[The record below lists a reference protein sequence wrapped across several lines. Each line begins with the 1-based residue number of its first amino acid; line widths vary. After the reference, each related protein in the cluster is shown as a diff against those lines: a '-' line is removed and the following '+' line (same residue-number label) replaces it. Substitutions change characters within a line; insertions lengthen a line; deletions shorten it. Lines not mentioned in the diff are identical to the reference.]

1 MTYNDDTPVSERK
14 ALMYQKIFPDHG
26 TVKIAGRHVHS
37 ERALFL
43 SFSASYIEFEFTGDE
58 LYADM
63 LTDASSLPRLCA
75 HVEIF
80 VNGGR
85 YYRLPLHEPEER
97 YLIYKREFEPET
109 VTIRI
114 VRLSE
119 ANFGKVGISAL
130 YTAGSINKTAEKS
143 LKLEFIGDSITC
155 GYGVEGEVLRDL
167 FSTSTEN
174 PTRAYAW
181 KTAESLNADIQ
192 LVSWSGNGLIS
203 HYIPPEVD
211 VPDELYPLMYDTYR
225 LADYAGSG
233 FTGISPEQEYD
244 FSEYKPDAVVIN
256 LGTNDFSYTRGKE
269 DRINAFK
276 TAYKKLVSFVC
287 EKHPL
292 AHVVC
297 TLGIMGQDLC
307 PAIKECVE
315 ELSGQFRSAGK
326 EDAASRLHFLKFDFH
341 TEEDGIG
348 ADYHPSERT
357 HGKASVLLTAELK
370 KILSVR

>member
-1 MTYNDDTPVSERK
+1 
-14 ALMYQKIFPDHG
+14 MYQKIMPSHEN
-26 TVKIAGRHVHS
+26 VKIGGRHVHS

-63 LTDASSLPRLCA
+63 LTDFSAKPRISA
-75 HVEIF
+75 FVEVF

-97 YLIYKREFEPET
+97 YLIYRRDFEPET
-109 VTIRI
+109 VTIKL

-130 YTAGSINKTAEKS
+130 YTSGTIKKTEDKP

-155 GYGVEGEVLRDL
+155 GYGVEGTVLKDM

-181 KTAESLNADIQ
+181 KTAELLDADVQ

-211 VPDELYPLMYDTYR
+211 TPDELYPLMYDAYR
-225 LADYAGSG
+225 LADYAGSR

-244 FSEYKPDAVVIN
+244 FSDYTPDAVIIN

-269 DRINAFK
+269 ERINAFK
-276 TAYKKLVSFVC
+276 EAYKKLIALVC
-287 EKHPL
+287 EKRPN

-307 PAIKECVE
+307 PAIRECVN
-315 ELSGQFRSAGK
+315 ELSKQFRAAGNP
-326 EDAASRLHFLKFDFH
+326 EAAARLHFLKFAFH
-341 TEEDGIG
+341 SEKDGIG
-348 ADYHPSERT
+348 ADFHPSERT
-357 HGKASVLLTAELK
+357 HNKAAAVLSEYLK
-370 KILSVR
+370 EILR